1 MGELSEPPVPDSE
14 LTSVDPSSELL
25 ATVPLVLPAL
35 ESESP
40 VVSVVP
46 SSLLLLLLIFDPP
59 FAESLES
66 LISEGIRG
74 VVGFAVGLHVVVVV
88 DVVVVPKICS
98 QLSASLKQVDGPD
111 LQPTHP
117 VSSM

>member
-1 MGELSEPPVPDSE
+1 M
-14 LTSVDPSSELL
+14 
-25 ATVPLVLPAL
+25 PLVLPAL
-35 ESESP
+35 EPESA
-40 VVSVVP
+40 VVSVIL
-46 SSLLLLLLIFDPP
+46 SSLSSLFIFDPP
-59 FAESLES
+59 FPESFESL
-66 LISEGIRG
+66 LSEGISG
-74 VVGFAVGLHVVVVV
+74 VVGFAVGLHAVVEV